1 MYFGFQVRVYTP
13 KRLAQQLETAKE
25 EFVRVTVGIWKEQKI
40 LLPKLIESYAK
51 DIKLTSQGL
60 IQMVHRYLPENLR
73 TAVYKC
79 QQGRSNQIVEWA
91 PYNFNFRYLLPRELT
106 FPHTNWHQTL
116 VYRGEKEPNELYLAW
131 ADCLFLFFF
140 SFLFFHFC
148 SCSFVFS
155 DQEELVCV

>member
-1 MYFGFQVRVYTP
+1 MIISYDINMNYAVNRPSDIILILNNITSKKDLRSFLYFGFQVRVYTP

-25 EFVRVTVGIWKEQKI
+25 EFVRATVGIWKEQKI

-106 FPHTNWHQTL
+106 FPHTN
-116 VYRGEKEPNELYLAW
+116 
-131 ADCLFLFFF
+131 
-140 SFLFFHFC
+140 
-148 SCSFVFS
+148 
-155 DQEELVCV
+155 